1 MSSLY
6 QGAHN
11 YYPNAQIRLAAWER
25 ITPMILI
32 TSFLFAIFDTISGVV
47 LISGALCADAVI
59 GNVQEKTMKQYSVSN
74 AEVVSQFLL
83 NTDC

>member
-1 MSSLY
+1 MSSVY
-6 QGAHN
+6 QGADN
-11 YYPNAQIRLAAWER
+11 NYPNAQIHQDAWER

-74 AEVVSQFLL
+74 AEVVSQFMP
-83 NTDC
+83 NAEW